1 MSESK
6 ITPAHLQRQA
16 VVYVRQSSMLQ
27 VEKHQ
32 ESQKRQYQLEQTAQA
47 LGWPAAH
54 CVVIDDDQGISGAQ
68 SHNRPGYQKLISK
81 IALRE
86 VGIVLGLEVSR
97 LARNSL
103 DWYQLL
109 ELAAAFDVLIADEDG
124 VYDTNEFNDRLLLGL
139 KGTIS
144 EVELYQI
151 RARLT
156 RGRLN
161 KAQRGD
167 LRLSLPIGMDWDER
181 TQKPRLAIDQGIRH
195 AIALVFDLFRQIGS
209 MRGVL
214 LHCLAHNIE
223 LPYQESIG
231 SHKRRIGWRRP
242 SYDAVRLILTNP
254 TYAGAYC
261 YGKVTRQY
269 NPLTQKTRTKKRP
282 RSEWEVFL
290 PDNHPGYITLAEY
303 EENQQTIAN
312 NRFDTPQSQGAARKG
327 EALLQGLVFCEH
339 CGRRM
344 RIRYCG
350 GRPYY
355 LCDQAKQ
362 RYGEPTCN
370 QASAQRVDA
379 QVVDLVLS
387 VINEGTLE
395 LSLANDEHARQ
406 QQILMEQHWQDKLKR
421 MHYAVELARR
431 RYEHVD
437 PANRLVAYTLETE
450 WNQALDQLTATQQ
463 AYAAQQP
470 TEYELQSTLTEMREI
485 ITNLRQHWFASEMP
499 VAEQKEI
506 LRSLIERIVLARVDK
521 MIRTT
526 IHWHGGACS
535 QLDVPQYLFS
545 SPYLYWRISEL
556 ARTHTDREIAA
567 TLNAEGVQ
575 TVKGRPWS
583 DRRVMDFRL
592 SNSIPSGF
600 TTRADLRL
608 TESGYITIPEAA
620 QQFGVTVSATEN
632 WFQQGIL
639 PGKRDSPRAAVWIAW
654 SNDLLY
660 RLQGSAK
667 PDPQMMS
674 IRSLCRTRNQ
684 RPPEIFAWANE
695 NGHKIYRLRRGTSWR
710 FYILPCDVAPSTDVQ
725 PVAPPSDNMNTKT

>member
-1 MSESK
+1 MSDK
-6 ITPAHLQRQA
+6 ITPAHLRRKA
-16 VVYVRQSSMLQ
+16 IVYIRQSSMLQ

-32 ESQKRQYQLEQTAQA
+32 EGRKRQYQLQETAQT

-54 CVVIDDDQGISGAQ
+54 CVVIDDDQGISGAR
-68 SHNRPGYQKLISK
+68 SHNRPGYQQLISL

-124 VYDTNEFNDRLLLGL
+124 VYDPNEFNDRLLLGL

-181 TQKPRLAIDQGIRH
+181 TQKPRLAVDQSIRH
-195 AIALVFDLFRQIGS
+195 AIALVFELFRQIGS
-209 MRGVL
+209 IRGVL
-214 LHCLAHNIE
+214 LHCLAHDIE
-223 LPYQESIG
+223 LPYQQSIG
-231 SHKRRIGWRRP
+231 SRNRRIGWRRP
-242 SYDAVRLILTNP
+242 SYDAVRHILINP
-254 TYAGAYC
+254 TYASVYC
-261 YGKVTRQY
+261 YGKVTRHY
-269 NPLTQKTRTKKRP
+269 DPLTQQIRVEQRP

-290 PDNHPGYITLAEY
+290 PDNHPGYISLDEY
-303 EENQQTIAN
+303 EENQRTIAN
-312 NRFDTPQSQGAARKG
+312 NRFDLPHSPGAARKG

-344 RIRYCG
+344 RIRYSSG
-350 GRPYY
+350 APYY
-355 LCDQAKQ
+355 LCDWAKQ
-362 RYGEPTCN
+362 RYGDPTCN

-395 LSLANDEHARQ
+395 LSLANDELVCQ
-406 QQILMEQHWQDKLKR
+406 QQNAMEEHWQDKLKR
-421 MHYAVELARR
+421 KQYEVELARR

-450 WNQALDQLTATQQ
+450 WNQALDQLGASQQ
-463 AYAAQQP
+463 AYAAHKP
-470 TEYELQSTLTEMREI
+470 SEYQRQSSLTVMREV
-485 ITNLRQHWFASEMP
+485 ITNLRHHWFAAEMP

-506 LRSLIERIVLARVDK
+506 LRCLLERIVLARADK

-526 IHWHGGACS
+526 ICWQGGACS

-545 SPYLYWRISEL
+545 SPYLFWRVSEL
-556 ARTHTDREIAA
+556 ARTQTDREIAA
-567 TLNAEGVQ
+567 TLNQEGIQ

-592 SNSIPSGF
+592 SNTIPSGF
-600 TTRADLRL
+600 TTRTELRL
-608 TESGYITIPEAA
+608 TDSGYVTTPEAA
-620 QQFGVTVSATEN
+620 QQFGISVSAAEN
-632 WFQQGIL
+632 WFKQGIL
-639 PGKRDSPRAAVWIAW
+639 PGKRDSPRATVWIAW
-654 SNDLLY
+654 SEELLY

-667 PDPQMMS
+667 PDPRMLS
-674 IRSLCRTRNQ
+674 VRSLCRTRNQ

-695 NGHKIYRLRRGTSWR
+695 HGHQIYRLRRGTAWR
-710 FYILPCDVAPSTDVQ
+710 FYILPSDLLPPADVRPTLPSI
-725 PVAPPSDNMNTKT
+725 DNTSTNT

>member
-1 MSESK
+1 MSENK
-6 ITPAHLQRQA
+6 ITPSHLKRQA
-16 VVYVRQSSMLQ
+16 VVYIRQSSMLQ

-32 ESQKRQYQLEQTAQA
+32 ESQKRQYQLEQTAQT

-54 CVVIDDDQGISGAQ
+54 CVVIDDDLGISGAQ

-124 VYDTNEFNDRLLLGL
+124 VYDVNEFNDRLLLGL

-151 RARLT
+151 RTRLS

-167 LRLSLPIGMDWDER
+167 LRLMLPIGIDWDER
-181 TQKPRLAIDQGIRH
+181 TQKPRLAVDQGIRH
-195 AIALVFDLFRQIGS
+195 AVALVFDLFRQIGS
-209 MRGVL
+209 IRGVL
-214 LHCLAHNIE
+214 LHCLAQNIE
-223 LPYQESIG
+223 LPYQKSIG
-231 SHKRRIGWRRP
+231 SHKRRIGWRSP
-242 SYDAVRLILTNP
+242 SYDAVRHILINP
-254 TYAGAYC
+254 VYAGVYC
-261 YGKVTRQY
+261 YGKVTRRY
-269 NPLTQKTRTKKRP
+269 DPLTQQTRVEKRP

-312 NRFDTPQSQGAARKG
+312 NRFDMPQSTGAARKG
-327 EALLQGLVFCEH
+327 EAVLQGLVFCEH

-344 RIRYCG
+344 RVRYSG

-355 LCDQAKQ
+355 LCDRAKH
-362 RYGEPTCN
+362 RYGDPICN
-370 QASAQRVDA
+370 RASAQRVDA

-406 QQILMEQHWQDKLKR
+406 QQAAIEQHWRDKLKR
-421 MHYAVELARR
+421 LHYTVELARR
-431 RYEHVD
+431 RYDHVD
-437 PANRLVAYTLETE
+437 PANRLVAYTLESE
-450 WNQALDQLTATQQ
+450 WNQALDQLAATQR
-463 AYAAQQP
+463 AYHAQKP
-470 TEYELQSTLTEMREI
+470 TEYQIQSSIAVMREI
-485 ITNLRQHWFASEMP
+485 IANLRHHWFASEMP

-506 LRSLIERIVLARVDK
+506 LRCLLERVVLARADK

-526 IHWHGGACS
+526 IHWQGGACS
-535 QLDVPQYLFS
+535 KLDVPQYLFS

-556 ARTHTDREIAA
+556 ARTQTDREIAA
-567 TLNAEGVQ
+567 TLNEEGVQ

-600 TTRADLRL
+600 TTRTELRL
-608 TESGYITIPEAA
+608 TESGYITTPEAA
-620 QQFGVTVSATEN
+620 QQLGISVSAAEN
-632 WFQQGIL
+632 WFKQGIL
-639 PGKRDSPRAAVWIAW
+639 PGKRDSPGATVWIAW
-654 SNDLLY
+654 SEDLLY

-667 PDPQMMS
+667 PDPRMTS
-674 IRSLCRTRNQ
+674 VRSLCRTRNQ
-684 RPPEIFAWANE
+684 RPPEIYAWANE
-695 NGHKIYRLRRGTSWR
+695 NGHGIFRLRRGTSWR
-710 FYILPCDVAPSTDVQ
+710 FYILPNDVTPA
-725 PVAPPSDNMNTKT
+725 VAV